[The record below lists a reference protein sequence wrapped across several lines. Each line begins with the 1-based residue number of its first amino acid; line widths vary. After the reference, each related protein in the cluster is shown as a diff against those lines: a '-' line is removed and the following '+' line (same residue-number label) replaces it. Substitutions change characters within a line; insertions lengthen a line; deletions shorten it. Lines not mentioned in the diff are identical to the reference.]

1 MMSSS
6 DSDQEEPSMPA
17 LTYALVLFA
26 ADRSFDLVLKT
37 WFKSPTTV
45 LWPPRR
51 AYEKAIDGR
60 IAPDEN
66 WTLHEVIVLAQHDSW
81 RSALK
86 LRSRY
91 ENKGDVV
98 STDCEVSRHRPPAD
112 VFIDRHSNCL
122 DEEIEYSR
130 NRKSRSRLP
139 AGEPTVV
146 PKAPRLQTVLQQSH
160 ASNIRPGPNSNNSA
174 TSVITAPCG
183 ILSARAAA
191 MPSSAGAAAVSSSA
205 GAAAMPSSA
214 GAAAVSSS
222 AGAAAM
228 PSSAGDAAM
237 PSSAGA
243 AAMPSPANR
252 NRSALPSA
260 VSSPG
265 LRNSPSVELSPF
277 AAANT
282 QSLLVTLGDLYG
294 EQPDVAS
301 PGQSSTVTLAEVAS
315 MISKIEAS
323 QRATYLKVCSIDR
336 RLQSIEQHISSNPL
350 PAAHSA
356 ADSRQHQIPTDKA
369 ILGGLPFNSPEGLLA
384 WSRQVK
390 EDRKSTETVFAFLR
404 RLGGK
409 SVSTQ
414 VSTLMYQLMT
424 DGLAKQYSLR
434 GAVRRGV
441 SKLPFENLGLLPLIK
456 NVVWTAHKTATGLAI
471 EEAVGEHLRFAAVR
485 ERRKAERASSGQN
498 AADSGVGPRLDGE
511 GDAEGFGA
519 DDADEEDNY

>member
-66 WTLHEVIVLAQHDSW
+66 WTLHEVIVLAQHDCTATITCFEHPPWAQQQQFSYISYYRTMWDFISSCCGNAIISW
-81 RSALK
+81 RC
-86 LRSRY
+86 
-91 ENKGDVV
+91 G
-98 STDCEVSRHRPPAD
+98 
-112 VFIDRHSNCL
+112 
-122 DEEIEYSR
+122 
-130 NRKSRSRLP
+130 
-139 AGEPTVV
+139 
-146 PKAPRLQTVLQQSH
+146 
-160 ASNIRPGPNSNNSA
+160 
-174 TSVITAPCG
+174 SVIICWRCG
-183 ILSARAAA
+183 NAIISWRCGSVIISWRCGNAIISWRCGNAII
-191 MPSSAGAAAVSSSA
+191 SWRCGNIITSHHQ
-205 GAAAMPSSA
+205 
-214 GAAAVSSS
+214 
-222 AGAAAM
+222 
-228 PSSAGDAAM
+228 
-237 PSSAGA
+237 
-243 AAMPSPANR
+243 NR

-434 GAVRRGV
+434 GAVRRD
-441 SKLPFENLGLLPLIK
+441 
-456 NVVWTAHKTATGLAI
+456 VVWTAHKTATGLAI

>member
-214 GAAAVSSS
+214 GAAAIS
-222 AGAAAM
+222 
-228 PSSAGDAAM
+228 
-237 PSSAGA
+237 
-243 AAMPSPANR
+243 SPANR

>member
-228 PSSAGDAAM
+228 PSSAG
-237 PSSAGA
+237 A
-243 AAMPSPANR
+243 AAISSPANR

-434 GAVRRGV
+434 GAVRRD
-441 SKLPFENLGLLPLIK
+441 
-456 NVVWTAHKTATGLAI
+456 VVWTAHKTATGLAI